1 MSDNTASPT
10 TPTPVAKPGR
20 RWPVILLGL
29 CLVAGAAGGLG
40 WFMTK
45 PKAPPM
51 ALALEKLG
59 VSRPDG
65 LIEAHSLSQLPK
77 DLLAVPFLKA
87 TLTEDFVFYYEAHAD
102 RLGLIGSLRRI
113 ISSMTSSCRTA

>member
-10 TPTPVAKPGR
+10 APTPVAKPVR
-20 RWPVILLGL
+20 RWPALLIGL
-29 CLVAGAAGGLG
+29 CLVAGVAAGLG

-59 VSRPDG
+59 LSRPDG
-65 LIEAHSLSQLPK
+65 LLEAHSLSQLPK

-87 TLTEDFVFYYEAHAD
+87 TLTEDFVFYYQTD
-102 RLGLIGSLRRI
+102 RKSTRLN
-113 ISSMTSSCRTA
+113 SSH